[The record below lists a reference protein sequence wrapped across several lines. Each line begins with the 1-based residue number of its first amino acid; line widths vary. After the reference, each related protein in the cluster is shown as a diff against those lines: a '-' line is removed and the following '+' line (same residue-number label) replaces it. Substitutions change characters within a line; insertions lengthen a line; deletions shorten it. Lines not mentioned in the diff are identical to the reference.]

1 MPLWRPDCLRG
12 SIREPDAIQYR
23 PATNGG
29 FSGIRG
35 EEVPVENRGTTLVE
49 LYKKEGYGMGLI
61 ISGGTDKGVL
71 PHVSNIRPGGV
82 VHRSDTLEVGDVIL
96 AVNGIR
102 TTNMKHDEII
112 NVLKNAD
119 ERVVLEIEYTL
130 PSPGPMNMMSVRC
143 KQHTVKLDKDGS
155 SFGFTLRGGINKDSM
170 KSRPQTITQIRPG
183 GSADR
188 EGSLK
193 PGDRILS
200 VNDYNVF
207 NLTLAEIMMLL
218 QQCENQAH
226 FTIEYDVSI
235 IDAVQ
240 KATGPLLIE
249 IDKTPGAALGISL
262 SHARHQGHH
271 CVCIDSIRPMS
282 VADRCGALHVGDH
295 IMSIDG
301 ASVEHMTVAEAT
313 QLLKSNVG
321 DQIKFEILP
330 VRLMEKKFSASRDSV
345 FHRGTSPHLP
355 SIMPAISSP
364 VLPTS
369 PFTNGLG
376 SSKSFSTLRRNPSDI
391 QRRRKSWVKTD
402 KKTASCASMASTN
415 SVFVASNQV
424 CRTEIMEVQ
433 LYGDRT
439 GLGLSLDGGTF
450 STCILEEPPIIS
462 VIEENSAAERCG
474 VLQEGDRVLSVNG
487 QDLTEKTMEEINVL
501 LRESWQTCSLEV
513 EFDVTDAVTASHG
526 TFFVK
531 LRKKSRCLG
540 LSLRASL
547 KRKAND
553 PLIVVEVTK
562 GSVAYRCGSI
572 HPGDRIL
579 SINDSRTENLS
590 VEEAMHLIETAE
602 DIIRLKIKR
611 EDPYTDASGEECISY
626 TVELQR
632 HGGPLGITITGSDE
646 AFDPIVIS
654 ELTLG
659 GLAERTGAIHVGDR
673 LLAVNGVYTRGRTVT
688 DSMHLL
694 QSAGDRVTLKIARP
708 AQPSAATEKPSRK
721 SVSSDKEEPR
731 TPVRSIDS
739 ALESW
744 DSSGQDIAVTYNG
757 QGLRPVQSAIMPRV
771 NDTLVRPRPYSD
783 DSLDTP
789 EGFEQKLTEL
799 RISDEAWEGDLESS
813 ESSPDDSADK
823 WSQSLEQYSGQ
834 SEMLQQIAN
843 SIREKSTASLDR
855 KSLSTSGK
863 YTVKN
868 KKERNWSHSTSRGA
882 HSEDDLRPKLRKGK
896 QNRDKK
902 RTKGSAPK
910 SLTLGTMYC
919 NTSGS
924 SMGLQDH
931 VKTEPSPRPI
941 QLQKVIMDKETVMED
956 FGFSLSD
963 GLYDKGVYI
972 SAVKEDGYADIAGLL
987 QFDRV
992 LQVNGKKTRNMDCF
1006 MVVPLIAE
1014 AGNHLE
1020 LVVCRNILTGDQRIP
1035 SQDCA
1040 TDSSGPSVTRNC
1052 VSVAEEPHYENVN
1065 SFLNRRFSPKSV

>member
-1 MPLWRPDCLRG
+1 
-12 SIREPDAIQYR
+12 
-23 PATNGG
+23 
-29 FSGIRG
+29 
-35 EEVPVENRGTTLVE
+35 
-49 LYKKEGYGMGLI
+49 
-61 ISGGTDKGVL
+61 
-71 PHVSNIRPGGV
+71 
-82 VHRSDTLEVGDVIL
+82 
-96 AVNGIR
+96 
-102 TTNMKHDEII
+102 MKHDEII

-345 FHRGTSPHLP
+345 FHRGTS
-355 SIMPAISSP
+355 
-364 VLPTS
+364 
-369 PFTNGLG
+369 
-376 SSKSFSTLRRNPSDI
+376 
-391 QRRRKSWVKTD
+391 
-402 KKTASCASMASTN
+402 SMASTN